1 MRRLR
6 SLWAAALLLRRL
18 RLEVGVAILLFIL
31 VASTSF
37 VFAAAPRLFNGV
49 SDDAVRYAARVATP
63 VQRSVSASLVSNI
76 GATPGEGV
84 ESVAAYG
91 AQVRTQLPPS
101 VLSLVSDEALRITTV
116 RFLVANPP
124 SFDTRVWL
132 RYQDG
137 VAAATRLVEG
147 RWPEATG
154 ARLETDSLTGPP
166 SAQGGRDTSE
176 DGPAIL
182 EAAIAAGAALETGIK
197 VGDRLAISLDGS
209 DSLNLRV
216 PYRLAPTEIEVV
228 GLFEA
233 LDPVAPYWAGDDDLI
248 QAAQLGSEDNPVAG
262 VTAFVPAAMYPNL
275 AASRMPFRYEWR
287 FNTDPE
293 RLDASQVPRL
303 QADLRRLG
311 VLSSGG
317 AGGAQGTVEL
327 RTGLPPILEQFT
339 EEQALTE
346 TVLSI
351 ATIGPLGLAA
361 GAIAMIALLLV
372 QRRRAA
378 LALARGRG
386 ASGSLVLGTQ
396 LWESVLLAGGA
407 SLLGLVL
414 ALALVPGRASP
425 LSATLAV
432 AVASIATV
440 LLVGAS
446 WPTARRPLGNLE
458 RDDAPVFRVTT
469 RRLVIE
475 ATIVFL
481 AVGATLLLRQRGL
494 GGGPSTGEGAGSGG
508 AVGGAAGGAAP
519 FDPLLAAV
527 PVLAGLAAGIVV
539 LRLYPLPI
547 RALGWLA
554 ARRRDFV
561 PVLGLRTI
569 GRHPGA
575 ANLPL
580 LVLMLTAAFGA
591 FSSVLAS
598 SIDRGQVTASY
609 LDVGADYRV
618 ERIRL
623 AAMAPID
630 AVTGTPGVES
640 VATGMVDTSASF
652 GSTPGQRASIYL
664 LAIDPE
670 AYSKVVA
677 GSPVEPVWPQAM
689 LAAPAADAGTEAS
702 PIPVLLSERL
712 PAGSVHLVPGDT
724 FRATVLGESLVFQVA
739 EQRASFPGIPQRAAF
754 TVVPFDWLRA
764 AYERPP
770 IATIYWLRAA
780 TDLGDSLATAIDA
793 AGGPA
798 RIISR
803 HDAYAALHDA
813 PLEAVVATAYALA
826 LLVAAIYM
834 ALAIVGA
841 MVLSAAGRTR
851 DLAYLR
857 TLGVTARQALGL
869 TVMEHG
875 PPVVL
880 ALIPG
885 VLLGIAIAVL
895 VEPGL
900 RLSTFVGS
908 GGVPL
913 SIDWGALALLALGLA
928 SVVAVAV
935 GTGTWLARRARPT
948 DALRMGEH

>member
-1 MRRLR
+1 MRRVR

-18 RLEVGVAILLFIL
+18 RAEVGVAVLLFIL

-37 VFAAAPRLFNGV
+37 VFSAAPRLFNSV
-49 SDDAVRYAARVATP
+49 SDDALRYAARVATV
-63 VQRSVSASLVSNI
+63 VQRSVGATLVSNI
-76 GATPGEGV
+76 GAVPGEGV
-84 ESVAAYG
+84 ASVAAYG
-91 AQVRTQLPPS
+91 ERVRSQLPAS
-101 VLSLVSDEALRITTV
+101 LLSLVADETMRISTV
-116 RFLVANPP
+116 RLFVANPP
-124 SFDTRVWL
+124 SFDTRLTL

-137 VAAATRLVEG
+137 VADATRLVEG
-147 RWPEATG
+147 RWPVATG
-154 ARLETDSLTGPP
+154 ARLQTESLTGPP
-166 SAQGGRDTSE
+166 SAQGGRDMAE
-176 DGPAIL
+176 DGPAII
-182 EAAIAAGAALETGIK
+182 EAAISTGTAADTGVRI
-197 VGDRLAISLDGS
+197 GDRLGVALDGS

-216 PYRLAPTEIEVV
+216 PYRLAPTEIEIV

-233 LDPVAPYWAGDDDLI
+233 LDPASAYWAGDDDLI
-248 QAAQLGSEDNPVAG
+248 QTAQLGSEDNPVAG
-262 VTAFVPAAMYPNL
+262 VTAYVPPEMYPDL
-275 AASRMPFRYEWR
+275 VSSRLPFRYEWR
-287 FNTDPE
+287 FDTDPE

-311 VLSSGG
+311 VLSGSAG
-317 AGGAQGTVEL
+317 AGTPGTVEL
-327 RTGLPPILEQFT
+327 RTGLPPILERFVD
-339 EEQALTE
+339 EQALTE

-361 GAIAMIALLLV
+361 GAMAMVALLLV
-372 QRRRAA
+372 QRRRAM

-386 ASGSLVLGTQ
+386 ASGALVLGTQ
-396 LWESVLLAGGA
+396 LWESLLLAGGA
-407 SLLGLVL
+407 ALLGLVL
-414 ALALVPGRASP
+414 ALALVPGRGSP
-425 LSATLAV
+425 LSATLAI
-432 AVASIATV
+432 AVATIATG

-458 RDDAPVFRVTT
+458 RDDAPVFRVTA

-481 AVGATLLLRQRGL
+481 AIGATLLLRQRGL
-494 GGGPSTGEGAGSGG
+494 GGGLSTGG
-508 AVGGAAGGAAP
+508 GGAAAGAAGSAAP

-539 LRLYPLPI
+539 LRMYPRPI

-580 LVLMLTAAFGA
+580 LVLLLTAAFGA

-609 LDVGADYRV
+609 LDVGADYRI
-618 ERIRL
+618 ERIGL
-623 AAMAPID
+623 SAMASLD

-640 VATGMVDTSASF
+640 VATGLVDRSASF

-664 LAIDPE
+664 LAIDPD
-670 AYSKVVA
+670 AYSTVVA
-677 GSPVEPVWPQAM
+677 GSPIEPRWPQAL
-689 LAAPAADAGTEAS
+689 LATPAADAGTEAS
-702 PIPVLLSERL
+702 PIPVLLSSRL
-712 PAGSVHLVPGDT
+712 PAGSVHLDPGDT
-724 FRATVLGESLVFQVA
+724 FRATLLGKSLLFQLV
-739 EQRASFPGIPQRAAF
+739 EQPDTFPGIPQRTAF
-754 TVVPFDWLRA
+754 TVVPLDWLRA
-764 AYERPP
+764 AFERPP
-770 IATIYWLRAA
+770 IATIFWVRAP
-780 TDLGDSLATAIDA
+780 TDLGDTLAASIDA

-803 HDAYAALHDA
+803 HEAYAALHDA
-813 PLEAVVATAYALA
+813 PLEAVVATGYALA
-826 LLVAAIYM
+826 LLIAAIYM

-857 TLGVTARQALGL
+857 TLGVSARQQLGL

-880 ALIPG
+880 ALVPG
-885 VLLGIAIAVL
+885 VALGIAIAVL
-895 VEPGL
+895 VEPVL
-900 RLSTFVGS
+900 RLATFVGS

-913 SIDWGALALLALGLA
+913 SIDWGSLALLVVGLA

-935 GTGTWLARRARPT
+935 GAGTWLARRVRPT